1 MESFIAG
8 NLSGHKFKADNHR
21 RVHIC
26 KIHCVRTY
34 LKKEGVA
41 TYVAICVK
49 EHFPIWKMS
58 TINIHSQKQSDM
70 PLVLPTLERQQLVTS
85 HHYGLIAVTLLF
97 YYTHIRS

>member
-41 TYVAICVK
+41 TYVTICKVAFSHMENEYHK
-49 EHFPIWKMS
+49 
-58 TINIHSQKQSDM
+58 HSQSK
-70 PLVLPTLERQQLVTS
+70 TS
-85 HHYGLIAVTLLF
+85 
-97 YYTHIRS
+97 